1 MTTYTSIRVYIS
13 STASI
18 LPNGFYDVIGF
29 YGPQVGSST
38 DPYHLDKDFNSPVI
52 KTNGQYYYLAYR
64 DGDGFVPTMV
74 ESGDSELH
82 LLTGDTLMPIY
93 LNQRDDAHIISNY
106 DRPLANNIVFDNID
120 NLYTAYRILYVD
132 VYENYAIERHGVI
145 VDNNNIIDVVDA
157 DFILAAQN
165 PDGITIRPLEGN
177 VVSLKD
183 FELTFR
189 DNLKASDIAML
200 RKIALYDYNTQ
211 NIAIG
216 VDINSIVYT
225 LGDNRVTFSLLSEI
239 TAPSQYFLYI
249 PSGSFTYDNGMLSQM
264 AMFSYTIASQQGG
277 GDVWEFIYSPTQTK
291 RLSKV
296 TLLFVN
302 VANIVGLRNS
312 SIVNVSYGS
321 QSTDYTISDICESAG
336 NIVTITLPEPIN
348 NNGISTVEAQ
358 ITFSENSIQV
368 QSGNWNE
375 SPITLKIQ
383 IVTEDTTLPTNDERY
398 GISIFPNPGEVYE
411 VRYVNILVKI
421 LKGHYGVVAINDG
434 HSFQDISVYEG
445 TSAEGVPVDSV
456 NDVSIKNQYT
466 DEDGNLVY
474 EYNCVFHN
482 HNKENTDYT
491 VHIPA
496 ELFTITFSGTSGSE
510 TVYNPEYSIN
520 YTIKQDDPETGEDID
535 PSGAVVNFGYKLLMI
550 KGVAGTSPAQVAF
563 RRQDSIF
570 VNRDKFSLAGT
581 CPCLTVT
588 RFDHDNGEAILSKNT
603 LTLAPGDIMD
613 ISIRLHY
620 YNNDNVEVSTTT
632 TAEYGLRGTTY
643 AITDLGAYFPMLR
656 SSGYPNY
663 MRLTYI
669 FQYNGT
675 ELTHELELQFLPEY
689 IYNNVRENPNWS
701 IKRRL
706 DLYSGT
712 ETDYQWGC
720 LFLTHQY
727 DCILNY
733 KTETVDE
740 QNPEAEP
747 IVTTHYVA
755 ELLPIT
761 TVRTG
766 NLSGIYN
773 EKFGANQPQGYG
785 LYGENVYLTGNFF
798 LNNGKSLMDISDDI
812 LLANGNIN
820 EIQDG
825 LKNLDTSVKAT
836 IESLS
841 LRQETFEHGLDSSIK
856 NYIST
861 NKNSV
866 LKIGL
871 DYSIWALGSAGIT
884 MVNPNATYDFD
895 PITGNYSVNPDTVGD
910 GDEYIALQG
919 SKIAINTYNREWLV
933 DEEDGKEKEYQ
944 EIIATTI
951 NPALWKYDANGS
963 IYVPKANDAPVF
975 FMRGYVESLEGLQI
989 VHIPQT
995 EETTELLKYANFIPS
1010 DIKKSQVLNDTILG
1024 FVANDEITSTSEV
1037 YSFTNYYIDTKG
1049 SNKIKVRKEVN
1060 GEITMVSLVDYTSA
1074 TTIYFVPRLEQTGL
1088 FSNGKFNS
1096 KFIEAENLVAV
1107 DVDDKTYIK
1116 NRRFDPKEEIK
1127 DTNYPVLN
1135 AKTNKPAKEANFV
1148 VVSGTTGKLT
1158 AKGADIR
1165 GSITIGDHEKV
1176 DDTYVA
1182 ISDNKGINK
1191 IEDEPYPA
1199 LYILKSQGLN
1209 KSQILAKFSGAQVNN
1224 VQSLYSSVQTRT
1236 IDRAIPVSLRATYV
1250 IDSTLQKEFVTPGN
1264 NNGGM
1269 IRPGNP
1275 ELDKDPSIT
1284 PSVPS
1289 VPGIGEEVRPGD
1301 NNNRVTYY
1309 WYSCHYYTSDPTKTT
1324 ADVIYN
1330 KTSEEVITEFT
1341 LGPNEAKTLAFTG
1354 NLLVKGNAL
1363 RANHHSDLYLR
1374 GGLYA
1379 VNIQNPKQI
1388 TTIKS
1393 FTATASGD
1401 DKLTINNNIV
1411 LDFNTT
1417 STIVKN
1423 TNGQDSATYKI
1434 ILELN
1439 QAYSCSW
1446 NTEKSTSS
1454 SIIKPAAN
1462 NLTVS
1467 SSVTLNANYKIKE
1480 GGDGY
1485 VANFFGNGVA
1495 IGFNALNS
1503 FFAYYKSASESW
1515 SQDQMLISF
1524 KSNGVGMSFEN
1535 GTFYNHIADHRMPGY
1550 IPILVG
1556 SFRYYQDY
1564 YHFDGRSLIN
1574 NGSVGSYGNQITIKY
1589 PPYYSDYY
1597 QKRPG
1602 HNNDIDHKGL
1612 IVNVGSDSLGD
1623 STLYKCMYYSQH
1635 DIYVVR
1641 LASGLITIL
1650 FGNLWN
1656 TVFSGGKIF
1665 VRDNTLKISVVG
1677 IGRNEWNGANHGDN
1691 RVPISSLYVTAKPA
1705 IYSINDNPICI
1716 DDSTRPTLYNK
1727 SGESLYSVT
1736 YNKISTNTPDFYNA
1750 LCLYL
1755 SDDSSLND
1763 GSFYIT
1769 LEVCANSVVK

>member
-1 MTTYTSIRVYIS
+1 
-13 STASI
+13 
-18 LPNGFYDVIGF
+18 
-29 YGPQVGSST
+29 
-38 DPYHLDKDFNSPVI
+38 
-52 KTNGQYYYLAYR
+52 
-64 DGDGFVPTMV
+64 
-74 ESGDSELH
+74 
-82 LLTGDTLMPIY
+82 
-93 LNQRDDAHIISNY
+93 
-106 DRPLANNIVFDNID
+106 
-120 NLYTAYRILYVD
+120 
-132 VYENYAIERHGVI
+132 
-145 VDNNNIIDVVDA
+145 
-157 DFILAAQN
+157 
-165 PDGITIRPLEGN
+165 
-177 VVSLKD
+177 
-183 FELTFR
+183 
-189 DNLKASDIAML
+189 
-200 RKIALYDYNTQ
+200 
-211 NIAIG
+211 
-216 VDINSIVYT
+216 
-225 LGDNRVTFSLLSEI
+225 
-239 TAPSQYFLYI
+239 
-249 PSGSFTYDNGMLSQM
+249 
-264 AMFSYTIASQQGG
+264 
-277 GDVWEFIYSPTQTK
+277 
-291 RLSKV
+291 
-296 TLLFVN
+296 
-302 VANIVGLRNS
+302 
-312 SIVNVSYGS
+312 
-321 QSTDYTISDICESAG
+321 
-336 NIVTITLPEPIN
+336 
-348 NNGISTVEAQ
+348 
-358 ITFSENSIQV
+358 
-368 QSGNWNE
+368 
-375 SPITLKIQ
+375 
-383 IVTEDTTLPTNDERY
+383 
-398 GISIFPNPGEVYE
+398 
-411 VRYVNILVKI
+411 
-421 LKGHYGVVAINDG
+421 
-434 HSFQDISVYEG
+434 
-445 TSAEGVPVDSV
+445 
-456 NDVSIKNQYT
+456 
-466 DEDGNLVY
+466 
-474 EYNCVFHN
+474 
-482 HNKENTDYT
+482 
-491 VHIPA
+491 
-496 ELFTITFSGTSGSE
+496 
-510 TVYNPEYSIN
+510 
-520 YTIKQDDPETGEDID
+520 
-535 PSGAVVNFGYKLLMI
+535 
-550 KGVAGTSPAQVAF
+550 
-563 RRQDSIF
+563 
-570 VNRDKFSLAGT
+570 
-581 CPCLTVT
+581 
-588 RFDHDNGEAILSKNT
+588 
-603 LTLAPGDIMD
+603 
-613 ISIRLHY
+613 
-620 YNNDNVEVSTTT
+620 
-632 TAEYGLRGTTY
+632 
-643 AITDLGAYFPMLR
+643 
-656 SSGYPNY
+656 
-663 MRLTYI
+663 
-669 FQYNGT
+669 
-675 ELTHELELQFLPEY
+675 
-689 IYNNVRENPNWS
+689 
-701 IKRRL
+701 
-706 DLYSGT
+706 
-712 ETDYQWGC
+712 
-720 LFLTHQY
+720 
-727 DCILNY
+727 
-733 KTETVDE
+733 
-740 QNPEAEP
+740 
-747 IVTTHYVA
+747 
-755 ELLPIT
+755 
-761 TVRTG
+761 
-766 NLSGIYN
+766 
-773 EKFGANQPQGYG
+773 
-785 LYGENVYLTGNFF
+785 
-798 LNNGKSLMDISDDI
+798 MDISDDI

-861 NKNSV
+861 NKNAV

-963 IYVPKANDAPVF
+963 IYVPKANKTSVF
-975 FMRGYVESLEGLQI
+975 FIRGYVESLEGLQI
-989 VHIPQT
+989 VNIPQT
-995 EETTELLKYANFIPS
+995 EETTEILKYANFIPS

-1060 GEITMVSLVDYTSA
+1060 GETTMVSLLEYTSA

-1165 GSITIGDHEKV
+1165 GSITIGDHENV

-1250 IDSTLQKEFVTPGN
+1250 VESTLQSETVIHGN
-1264 NNGGM
+1264 NNEG
-1269 IRPGNP
+1269 IIIPSKP
-1275 ELDKDPSIT
+1275 ELDSDFPI
-1284 PSVPS
+1284 
-1289 VPGIGEEVRPGD
+1289 IGEDTKPG
-1301 NNNRVTYY
+1301 NTPRVTYY
-1309 WYSCHYYTSDPTKTT
+1309 WYSCYYRTLDNTTTT
-1324 ADVIYN
+1324 ADVVYDKTN
-1330 KTSEEVITEFT
+1330 KEIITEFM

-1354 NLLVKGNAL
+1354 NILVKGNAP
-1363 RANHHSDLYLR
+1363 RTNHRGDLYLR
-1374 GGLYA
+1374 GGLYV
-1379 VNIQNPKQI
+1379 VNTQNPNQK
-1388 TTIKS
+1388 TTIKA
-1393 FTATASGD
+1393 FTESASGTYE
-1401 DKLTINNNIV
+1401 LTINDTIV
-1411 LDFNTT
+1411 LDFSNT

-1423 TNGQDSATYKI
+1423 TNGQYSATYKI

-1439 QAYSCSW
+1439 QTYLNNW
-1446 NTEKSTSS
+1446 ITEKSTNSNT
-1454 SIIKPAAN
+1454 IKPDAD
-1462 NLTVS
+1462 NLTIS
-1467 SSVTLNANYKIKE
+1467 SSVTLNANYTIKE

-1574 NGSVGSYGNQITIKY
+1574 NGSVGYYGNQITMKY
-1589 PPYYSDYY
+1589 SPYYSNHDD
-1597 QKRPG
+1597 KNRG
-1602 HNNDIDHKGL
+1602 R
-1612 IVNVGSDSLGD
+1612 IVNVGSDSLD
-1623 STLYKCMYYSQH
+1623 DDTLYKCMYYSQH

-1641 LASGLITIL
+1641 LSSGIITIL

-1656 TVFSGGKIF
+1656 TVFSGDKIF

-1677 IGRNEWNGANHGDN
+1677 IGRNEWNGLTSGSNH
-1691 RVPISSLYVTAKPA
+1691 VPIATLYVTAKPA
-1705 IYSINDNPICI
+1705 IYSINDKPICI
-1716 DDSTRPTLYNK
+1716 DDSTRPTLFNS
-1727 SGESLYSVT
+1727 SGNSSYSVT
-1736 YNKISTNTPDFYNA
+1736 YDKISTNTPDFYNA

>member
-1 MTTYTSIRVYIS
+1 
-13 STASI
+13 
-18 LPNGFYDVIGF
+18 
-29 YGPQVGSST
+29 
-38 DPYHLDKDFNSPVI
+38 
-52 KTNGQYYYLAYR
+52 
-64 DGDGFVPTMV
+64 
-74 ESGDSELH
+74 
-82 LLTGDTLMPIY
+82 
-93 LNQRDDAHIISNY
+93 
-106 DRPLANNIVFDNID
+106 
-120 NLYTAYRILYVD
+120 
-132 VYENYAIERHGVI
+132 
-145 VDNNNIIDVVDA
+145 
-157 DFILAAQN
+157 
-165 PDGITIRPLEGN
+165 
-177 VVSLKD
+177 
-183 FELTFR
+183 
-189 DNLKASDIAML
+189 
-200 RKIALYDYNTQ
+200 
-211 NIAIG
+211 
-216 VDINSIVYT
+216 
-225 LGDNRVTFSLLSEI
+225 
-239 TAPSQYFLYI
+239 
-249 PSGSFTYDNGMLSQM
+249 
-264 AMFSYTIASQQGG
+264 
-277 GDVWEFIYSPTQTK
+277 
-291 RLSKV
+291 
-296 TLLFVN
+296 
-302 VANIVGLRNS
+302 
-312 SIVNVSYGS
+312 
-321 QSTDYTISDICESAG
+321 
-336 NIVTITLPEPIN
+336 
-348 NNGISTVEAQ
+348 
-358 ITFSENSIQV
+358 
-368 QSGNWNE
+368 
-375 SPITLKIQ
+375 
-383 IVTEDTTLPTNDERY
+383 
-398 GISIFPNPGEVYE
+398 
-411 VRYVNILVKI
+411 
-421 LKGHYGVVAINDG
+421 
-434 HSFQDISVYEG
+434 
-445 TSAEGVPVDSV
+445 
-456 NDVSIKNQYT
+456 
-466 DEDGNLVY
+466 
-474 EYNCVFHN
+474 
-482 HNKENTDYT
+482 
-491 VHIPA
+491 
-496 ELFTITFSGTSGSE
+496 
-510 TVYNPEYSIN
+510 
-520 YTIKQDDPETGEDID
+520 
-535 PSGAVVNFGYKLLMI
+535 
-550 KGVAGTSPAQVAF
+550 
-563 RRQDSIF
+563 
-570 VNRDKFSLAGT
+570 
-581 CPCLTVT
+581 
-588 RFDHDNGEAILSKNT
+588 
-603 LTLAPGDIMD
+603 
-613 ISIRLHY
+613 
-620 YNNDNVEVSTTT
+620 
-632 TAEYGLRGTTY
+632 
-643 AITDLGAYFPMLR
+643 
-656 SSGYPNY
+656 
-663 MRLTYI
+663 
-669 FQYNGT
+669 
-675 ELTHELELQFLPEY
+675 
-689 IYNNVRENPNWS
+689 
-701 IKRRL
+701 
-706 DLYSGT
+706 
-712 ETDYQWGC
+712 
-720 LFLTHQY
+720 
-727 DCILNY
+727 
-733 KTETVDE
+733 
-740 QNPEAEP
+740 
-747 IVTTHYVA
+747 
-755 ELLPIT
+755 
-761 TVRTG
+761 
-766 NLSGIYN
+766 
-773 EKFGANQPQGYG
+773 
-785 LYGENVYLTGNFF
+785 
-798 LNNGKSLMDISDDI
+798 MDISDDI

-861 NKNSV
+861 NKNAV

-963 IYVPKANDAPVF
+963 IYVPKANKTSVF
-975 FMRGYVESLEGLQI
+975 FIRGYVESLEGLQI
-989 VHIPQT
+989 VNIPQT
-995 EETTELLKYANFIPS
+995 EETTEILKYANFIPS

-1060 GEITMVSLVDYTSA
+1060 GETTMVSLLEYTSA

-1165 GSITIGDHEKV
+1165 GSITIGDHENV

-1250 IDSTLQKEFVTPGN
+1250 VESTLQSETVIHGN
-1264 NNGGM
+1264 NNEG
-1269 IRPGNP
+1269 IIIPSKP
-1275 ELDKDPSIT
+1275 ELDSDFPI
-1284 PSVPS
+1284 
-1289 VPGIGEEVRPGD
+1289 IGEDTKPG
-1301 NNNRVTYY
+1301 NTPRVTYY
-1309 WYSCHYYTSDPTKTT
+1309 WYSCYYRTLDNTTTT
-1324 ADVIYN
+1324 ADVVYD
-1330 KTSEEVITEFT
+1330 KTSKEIITEFM

-1354 NLLVKGNAL
+1354 NILVKGNAP
-1363 RANHHSDLYLR
+1363 RTNHRGDLYLR
-1374 GGLYA
+1374 GGLYV
-1379 VNIQNPKQI
+1379 VNTQNPNQK
-1388 TTIKS
+1388 TTIKA
-1393 FTATASGD
+1393 FTESASGTYE
-1401 DKLTINNNIV
+1401 LTINDTIV
-1411 LDFNTT
+1411 LDFSNT

-1423 TNGQDSATYKI
+1423 TNGQYSATYKI

-1439 QAYSCSW
+1439 QTYLNNW
-1446 NTEKSTSS
+1446 ITEKSTNSNT
-1454 SIIKPAAN
+1454 IKPDAD
-1462 NLTVS
+1462 NLTIS
-1467 SSVTLNANYKIKE
+1467 SSVTLNANYTIKE

-1574 NGSVGSYGNQITIKY
+1574 NGSVGYYGNQITMKY
-1589 PPYYSDYY
+1589 SPYYSNHDD
-1597 QKRPG
+1597 KNRG
-1602 HNNDIDHKGL
+1602 R
-1612 IVNVGSDSLGD
+1612 IVNVGSDSLD
-1623 STLYKCMYYSQH
+1623 DDTLYKCMYYSQH

-1641 LASGLITIL
+1641 LSSGIITIL

-1656 TVFSGGKIF
+1656 TVFSGDKIF

-1677 IGRNEWNGANHGDN
+1677 IGRNEWNGLTSGSNH
-1691 RVPISSLYVTAKPA
+1691 VPIATLYVTAKPA
-1705 IYSINDNPICI
+1705 IYSINDKPICI
-1716 DDSTRPTLYNK
+1716 DDSTRPTLFNS
-1727 SGESLYSVT
+1727 SGNSSYSVT
-1736 YNKISTNTPDFYNA
+1736 YDKISTNTPDFYNA